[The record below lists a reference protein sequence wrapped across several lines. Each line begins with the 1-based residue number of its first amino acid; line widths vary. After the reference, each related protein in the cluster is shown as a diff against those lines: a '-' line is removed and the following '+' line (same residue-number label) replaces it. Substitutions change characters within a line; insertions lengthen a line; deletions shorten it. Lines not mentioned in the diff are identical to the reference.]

1 MVTAVYF
8 YADAHDT
15 AELLDFFRYGDE
27 VSLHPWPLVRE
38 PALNYTPEVAIHNGT
53 VMVRSNRFTA
63 PVVLRDGDSA
73 FTAPGRA
80 AVFNRMNREIL
91 NPGAENGWLVDSN
104 RSPVLLWK
112 PGYDSVTELGTSSIG
127 SQADSMRS
135 VSADYERWANRVMS
149 WIRRRGTAV
158 WGLDRFN
165 VRPDLDIDL
174 EFLNSVYALPSALRR
189 LEEGTAGR

>member
-38 PALNYTPEVAIHNGT
+38 PALSYTPEEAVRDGT
-53 VMVRSNRFTA
+53 VMLRSNRFSA
-63 PVVLRDGDSA
+63 PVILRDGDSA
-73 FTAPGRA
+73 FTSPARA
-80 AVFNRMNREIL
+80 AVFNQINRERL
-91 NPGAENGWLVDSN
+91 NPSAENGWLVDSN
-104 RSPVLLWK
+104 LSPVLLWN
-112 PGYDSVTELGTSSIG
+112 PGQSTSTELRTSSIG

-135 VSADYERWANRVMS
+135 VSADYERWVNRVMS

-158 WGLDRFN
+158 WGLDRSN

-189 LEEGTAGR
+189 LEEGAAGR